1 MGRMSPMDSVE
12 RTIKIAAAGDIHACE
27 PHRERI
33 ESAFAE
39 VDDEADLILL
49 AGDLTTRGDPEEASV
64 LADACSRLST
74 PVYAVLGNHD
84 HHLGRAKEVEDALR
98 AGGVVV
104 LNRDLAVAEIEGVDV
119 GIVGTKGFVGGFPGS
134 SLPDFGEPLLR
145 RVYAE
150 TSAEVEAL
158 ERGLQAVAHCPLR
171 IVLLHYA
178 PIDQTLEG
186 EPVGIWNLLGSARL
200 ALPVAEY
207 RPDLVLHGHAHA
219 GRFEGAIG
227 DTPVYNVAVQVI
239 GRDFYV
245 FELEAT
251 AGRSEVEVEAPP
263 A

>member
-1 MGRMSPMDSVE
+1 MSAVDSAK
-12 RTIKIAAAGDIHACE
+12 RTIKIAAAADIHACE

-33 ESAFAE
+33 DTAFAE

-49 AGDLTTRGDPEEASV
+49 AGDLTTRGEPEEASM
-64 LADACSRLST
+64 LADACSGLAT

-84 HHLGRAKEVEDALR
+84 HHLGRGDEVADALR
-98 AGGVVV
+98 DGGVIV
-104 LNRDLAVAEIEGVDV
+104 LDRDSAVAAVVGVDV

-145 RVYAE
+145 RMYAE
-150 TSAEVEAL
+150 TSAEVEAI

-178 PIDQTLEG
+178 PIVETLEG
-186 EPVGIWNLLGSARL
+186 EPIGIWNLLGSARL
-200 ALPVAEY
+200 GLPVAEY

-227 DTPVYNVAVQVI
+227 ETPVYNVAVQVI

-245 FELEAT
+245 FELDAT
-251 AGRSEVEVEAPP
+251 AGRSEVEVDAPP

>member
-1 MGRMSPMDSVE
+1 MGRMSAMDSVE

-33 ESAFAE
+33 ERAFAE

-49 AGDLTTRGDPEEASV
+49 AGDLTTHGDPEEASV
-64 LADACSRLST
+64 LADASSRLAT

-84 HHLGRAKEVEDALR
+84 HHLGRAKEVEDALQ

-104 LNRDLAVAEIEGVDV
+104 LNRDSAVAEVEGVDV

-145 RVYAE
+145 RIYAE
-150 TSAEVEAL
+150 TTAEVEAL

-178 PIDQTLEG
+178 PTTATLEG
-186 EPVGIWNLLGSARL
+186 EPAAIWHLLGTPRL
-200 ALPVAEY
+200 ALPVAEDG
-207 RPDLVLHGHAHA
+207 PDRVLHAHA
-219 GRFEGAIG
+219 RPGRFEA
-227 DTPVYNVAVQVI
+227 A
-239 GRDFYV
+239 
-245 FELEAT
+245 
-251 AGRSEVEVEAPP
+251 APP

>member
-1 MGRMSPMDSVE
+1 R
-12 RTIKIAAAGDIHACE
+12 
-27 PHRERI
+27 
-33 ESAFAE
+33 
-39 VDDEADLILL
+39 
-49 AGDLTTRGDPEEASV
+49 V
-64 LADACSRLST
+64 LADACADLHT

-84 HHLGRAKEVEDALR
+84 HHLGRAAEVEDVLR
-98 AGGVVV
+98 EAGLVV
-104 LNRDLAVAEIEGVDV
+104 LDGECAIAEVDGVDV

-145 RVYAE
+145 KIYAE

-158 ERGLQAVAHCPLR
+158 EHGLQAVAHCPLR
-171 IVLLHYA
+171 LVLLHYA
-178 PIDQTLEG
+178 PITETLEG
-186 EPVGIWNLLGSARL
+186 EPIGIWNLLGSARL

-207 RPDLVLHGHAHA
+207 RPDLVVHGHAHA

-251 AGRSEVEVEAPP
+251 AGRSEVEVDAPP